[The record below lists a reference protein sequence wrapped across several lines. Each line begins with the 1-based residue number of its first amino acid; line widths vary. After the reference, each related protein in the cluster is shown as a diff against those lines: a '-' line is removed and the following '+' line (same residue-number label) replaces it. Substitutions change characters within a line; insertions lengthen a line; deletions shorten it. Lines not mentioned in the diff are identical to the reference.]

1 MASFLEGRTKASGP
15 SLDDPDTIS
24 IFDFLNEVGCCFRLT
39 RGPPLLRKRAE
50 ASFFYWRSLLIKGG
64 LRRCPSNPSFIHYYE
79 LRQRLLADKPEQ
91 ITKWLHP
98 NRDGGRTG
106 HVSNNDLGRRGGNS
120 GRMSLSRQTRRDLGP
135 GVQCVSQLGSGPGV
149 GLFGVLALLIHD
161 DILAHCQSAGSWTAV
176 AVDLPI

>member
-1 MASFLEGRTKASGP
+1 MFLFSDFETDFEFAYSGMASFLEGRTKASGP

-39 RGPPLLRKRAE
+39 RGAPLQKTSRGI
-50 ASFFYWRSLLIKGG
+50 FFFHWRSLLIKGG
-64 LRRCPSNPSFIHYYE
+64 LRRCPSNPSFIHYYK

-135 GVQCVSQLGSGPGV
+135 GVQCVFS
-149 GLFGVLALLIHD
+149 
-161 DILAHCQSAGSWTAV
+161 TR
-176 AVDLPI
+176 